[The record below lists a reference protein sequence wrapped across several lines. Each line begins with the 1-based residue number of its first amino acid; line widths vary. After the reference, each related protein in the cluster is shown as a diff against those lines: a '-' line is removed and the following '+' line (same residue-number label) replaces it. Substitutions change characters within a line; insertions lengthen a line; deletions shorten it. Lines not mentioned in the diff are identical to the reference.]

1 MHNLLQ
7 WWYSGD
13 IVAVGS
19 DVMIDGDGLRRFGCF
34 SCSVVLLICWLIVM
48 LIPRDSKS
56 SSVRDAEDSNKSNC
70 TLVDRTQ

>member
-19 DVMIDGDGLRRFGCF
+19 DVMIDDDGLRRFG
-34 SCSVVLLICWLIVM
+34 CSVVLLICWLIVM

-56 SSVRDAEDSNKSNC
+56 SSVRDAEYSNKSNC
-70 TLVDRTQ
+70 TLVD